1 MADPVSAAN
10 NGDTFDL
17 DDMAVPQHTAG
28 DTIDLAVLDAMS
40 FERPAVGGRPVKQRS
55 QKAVAALIRRGD
67 KARKARQWVEAAKY
81 LNEAWAHDPENVSV
95 VKVLAEVVAKMGAR
109 SKAIDLYL
117 YAFER
122 APHDSEIP
130 CVAGQVALDME
141 LWAEAEKLNS
151 VFIELEPLNPVGYV
165 NRATALRKLE
175 RFDEAVDML
184 QHALPLLP
192 ESADLWNVLGSV
204 VNMRDDLDTA
214 LPFYQ
219 EALRLDPSDF
229 KTPNNIAR
237 ALNDLGRYEDA
248 IPYAQ
253 SSFNNTP
260 DRDPVVHFTLAM
272 AQLGAGKLPDAWESY
287 ACRLDNRRQDA
298 IRYALDVP
306 YIGDKPLEGKKIVV
320 VPEQGVGDEILFL
333 SALADLIEIADEVAV
348 GCDARLVDLVKR
360 SFPSLSHVVAYADT
374 AHEGYRIRVLQDL
387 PDRGKGFDGYVPM
400 GDLFC
405 RFRKDV
411 AAFQNSTQGYLV
423 PNDTKVAELSEWLP
437 SLGEGLK
444 IGICWRSGFQKAER
458 NFWYADQSYWEP
470 ILKTP
475 GVTFVNLQYGDC
487 EEELAEFKNRFGT
500 EIHQYPGLNLRN
512 DLDDAAALTAALD
525 GVVSIGAQ
533 PAMTAFGVDQQVFW
547 LFPFPP
553 WWNFG
558 ERTYAPMHKKSRFFM
573 GEEPMDWAGAA
584 AKAAKALTQ
593 LVDQYPN

>member
-1 MADPVSAAN
+1 MADQGGTAN
-10 NGDTFDL
+10 HTETFDL
-17 DDMAVPQHTAG
+17 DDMVLPQQASG
-28 DTIDLAVLDAMS
+28 DTIDLAVLDAM
-40 FERPAVGGRPVKQRS
+40 AVEASIADTRLVKPRS
-55 QKAVAALIRRGD
+55 QKAIAALIRKGD
-67 KARKARQWVEAAKY
+67 KARKARRWLEAAKY
-81 LNEAWAHDPENVSV
+81 LNQAWAHDPNNVSI
-95 VKVLAEVVAKMGAR
+95 VKALAEVVAKLGAR

-122 APHDSEIP
+122 APNDSEIP
-130 CVAGQVALDME
+130 GVAGQVALDME
-141 LWAEAEKLNS
+141 LWEQADKLNAI
-151 VFIELEPLNPVGYV
+151 FIELEPLNPIGYV

-219 EALRLDPSDF
+219 EAQRLDPSDF

-237 ALNDLGRYEDA
+237 ALNDLGRYDDA
-248 IPYAQ
+248 IAYARTA
-253 SSFNNTP
+253 FKNTP

-272 AQLGAGKLPDAWESY
+272 SQLGAGHLPQAWESY

-306 YIGDKPLEGKKIVV
+306 YIGDKPLKGKKVIV

-333 SALADLIEIADEVAV
+333 SALADLIEIADDVAV
-348 GCDARLVDLVKR
+348 GCDARLVDIIKR
-360 SFPSLSHVVAYADT
+360 SFPSLSHVAAYADT
-374 AHEGYRIRVLQDL
+374 AYEGYRVRVLQDL
-387 PDRGKGFDGYVPM
+387 PDRGKGFDGYMPM

-411 AAFQNSTQGYLV
+411 AAFKGSAQGYLV
-423 PNDTKVAELSEWLP
+423 PSETKVAEANAWLS
-437 SLGEGLK
+437 SLGDGLK

-458 NFWYADQSYWEP
+458 NFWYAEQSYWEP

-487 EEELAEFKNRFGT
+487 DEEIAEFEKRFGVQIQQ
-500 EIHQYPGLNLRN
+500 EPGLNLKD
-512 DLDDAAALTAALD
+512 DLDDAAALTKALD

-533 PAMTAFGVDQQVFW
+533 PAMSAFGVDQQVFW

-573 GEEPMDWAGAA
+573 GDEPMDWAGAA
-584 AKAAKALTQ
+584 AKAAKALAQLTQ
-593 LVDQYPN
+593 Q